1 MGTRVNSAQF
11 RLRGVDFS
19 FPDGRRVLKG
29 LDFDLHAGDR
39 VGLTGST
46 GSGKTSLLHVLVGLL
61 LPQTGSVEAFG
72 APCRS
77 EADFRTV
84 RRRAG
89 LLFQDPDD
97 QLFCP
102 SVAEDVAFGPL
113 NLGKNHAEAESIV
126 TRVLESL
133 GIAEYRNRINY
144 RLSGGEKRLVSL
156 AAVLAM
162 EPDVLLL
169 DEPTSGLDPMAAERL
184 AQLLEKRHETL
195 LVVSHDQAF
204 LERLTRRH
212 LCLREGRLHP
222 A

>member
-1 MGTRVNSAQF
+1 MNPRPF
-11 RLRGVDFS
+11 RLRGVDLS
-19 FPDGRRVLKG
+19 YPDGRRVLNG
-29 LDFDLHAGDR
+29 LDFDLHAGNR
-39 VGLTGST
+39 VGLSGPT
-46 GSGKTSLLHVLVGLL
+46 GSGKTSLLHLLVGLL
-61 LPQTGSVEAFG
+61 QPQAGVVEAFG
-72 APCRS
+72 FKCRS
-77 EADFRTV
+77 EVDFRAV

-113 NLGKNHAEAESIV
+113 NLGKSHSEAEAIV

-133 GIAEYRNRINY
+133 DIVEYRHRINY

-162 EPDVLLL
+162 QPEVLLL
-169 DEPTSGLDPMAAERL
+169 DEPTNGLDPVASERL
-184 AQLLEKRHETL
+184 AGLLEKRDETL

-204 LERLTRRH
+204 LERLTHRR
-212 LCLREGRLHP
+212 LCLRDGRLYP
-222 A
+222 T